1 MAKTLARNDKLEFFD
16 YKGDFI
22 RHLIF
27 EKGIFLIS
35 ITLIICAGVVFL
47 RAAKI
52 CERSVDKYNDSII
65 NLYKSIEPSE
75 IAQSAKKG
83 RD

>member
-1 MAKTLARNDKLEFFD
+1 MAKTFTKSHKLEFFD

-35 ITLIICAGVVFL
+35 ITLIICAGAVFL
-47 RAAKI
+47 RAVKV
-52 CERSVDKYNDSII
+52 CERSIDKYNNSII
-65 NLYKSIEPSE
+65 EVYKSIEPSE
-75 IAQSAKKG
+75 LAQSAG
-83 RD
+83 RKQD